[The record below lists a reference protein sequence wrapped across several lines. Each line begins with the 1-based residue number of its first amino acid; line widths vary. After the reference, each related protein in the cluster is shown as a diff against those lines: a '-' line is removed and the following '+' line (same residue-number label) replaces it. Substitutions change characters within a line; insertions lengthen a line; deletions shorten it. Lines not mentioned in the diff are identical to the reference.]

1 MAPRKVCVVTGA
13 RSEYYILRPVMS
25 AIRASRRLRLQ
36 TVVTGSHLL
45 PEHGCTVDEIA
56 ADGFAID
63 GRVDMVLAGDSLK
76 AMAKSMGVGII
87 GLADALDSLRP
98 DVVLLLGD
106 RYEMLSA
113 AVAAAYS
120 GMVVAHI
127 HGGDSPRGGFDE
139 YSRHAITKM
148 GHIHFAATERSAR
161 RIRQMGEDPERVF
174 VVGSPAIDALLRDA
188 PTPRRR
194 LERAY
199 RLPRGEPFILVV
211 QHPVSTSPASAARE
225 IGMTLDALAPL
236 GMPMV
241 GVFPNVDPGGE
252 RMRKRL
258 LARASRLDMRLFANV
273 PHEDYLGLMGA
284 CAALVGN
291 SSSGIIEGPTLRV
304 PVVNIGDRQAG
315 RERAEN
321 VIDVRGDKASIT
333 RAVLRAT
340 DPAFKGRLSNLK
352 NPYGDGHASERIV
365 KVLEG
370 IDLGGALL
378 RKRFHD
384 L

>member
-1 MAPRKVCVVTGA
+1 
-13 RSEYYILRPVMS
+13 
-25 AIRASRRLRLQ
+25 
-36 TVVTGSHLL
+36 
-45 PEHGCTVDEIA
+45 
-56 ADGFAID
+56 
-63 GRVDMVLAGDSLK
+63 MVLAGDSLK
-76 AMAKSMGVGII
+76 AMAKSHGRGHHRPRRRA
-87 GLADALDSLRP
+87 GLPEA

-127 HGGDSPRGGFDE
+127 HGGDSPAGGSTSTRATPSPRWAT
-139 YSRHAITKM
+139 YTSPRQS
-148 GHIHFAATERSAR
+148 AAREG
-161 RIRQMGEDPERVF
+161 IPPDGEDPERVF
-174 VVGSPAIDALLRDA
+174 VVGSPAIDALLRDK

-199 RLPRGEPFILVV
+199 GLPRGEPFLLVV
-211 QHPVSTSPASAARE
+211 QHPVSTSPTSAARE

-258 LARASRLDMRLFANV
+258 LARAARLDMRVFANV
-273 PHEDYLGLMGA
+273 PHADYLGLMGA

-340 DPAFKGRLSNLK
+340 DPRSRDACPTSRIHTATAMPQS
-352 NPYGDGHASERIV
+352 AS
-365 KVLEG
+365 
-370 IDLGGALL
+370 L
-378 RKRFHD
+378 RCSKASTWAVPCCARGSMTSEP
-384 L
+384 